1 LAGTVQIA
9 EQRRFYRKGE
19 QMKEINENEFS
30 DKTSNGVVLIDFGAE
45 WCGPCKT
52 LLPILEKV
60 SKDYEGKMNI
70 YSVDIDRSP
79 SLAARHGVMSVPTM
93 LVFKDGRQ
101 IDRMVGL
108 LPERELKKRIDG
120 HLGAA

>member
-1 LAGTVQIA
+1 
-9 EQRRFYRKGE
+9 
-19 QMKEINENEFS
+19 MKEINENEFS

>member
-1 LAGTVQIA
+1 
-9 EQRRFYRKGE
+9 
-19 QMKEINENEFS
+19 MKEINESEFS
-30 DKTSNGVVLIDFGAE
+30 DKTSTGLVLIDFGAE

-60 SKDYEGKMNI
+60 SKDFDGKMSI

-93 LVFKDGRQ
+93 LVFKDGKQ

-108 LPERELKKRIDG
+108 LPERELKKRIDS

>member
-1 LAGTVQIA
+1 
-9 EQRRFYRKGE
+9 
-19 QMKEINENEFS
+19 MKEINENEFS
-30 DKTSNGVVLIDFGAE
+30 DKTSKGLVLIDFGAE

-70 YSVDIDRSP
+70 FSVDIDHSP

-93 LVFKDGRQ
+93 LVFKDGKQ

-108 LPERELKKRIDG
+108 LPERELKKRIDS